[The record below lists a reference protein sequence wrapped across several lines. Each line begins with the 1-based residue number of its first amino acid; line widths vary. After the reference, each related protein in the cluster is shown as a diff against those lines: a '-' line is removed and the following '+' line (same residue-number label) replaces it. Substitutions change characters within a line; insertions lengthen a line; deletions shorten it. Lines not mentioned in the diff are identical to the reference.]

1 MNTPGLAAKALTSLT
16 WKTWVQMTRPGF
28 LIITAVACVLG
39 LATAR
44 VSGVEL
50 QVLKALVTLILAVLL
65 HAAANVLNDYHDAL
79 NGADEANNQGLFPFT
94 GGARLIQN
102 GLVSVQ
108 QTRQL
113 ALVLLWF
120 LVPCGAL
127 LTMVSG
133 VGLIALG
140 LTGVF
145 LAWAYSAPPLAL
157 MKHGLG
163 ELAVALTWA
172 LVVIGADYVQ
182 RGQFFIIPVAV
193 SLSYGLL
200 IGNILLINGFPD
212 AQADAQVGKHSLVVN
227 LGPRLAAVVYLFWAL
242 LAHAWVVWG
251 VRLFI
256 HPEAAL
262 WGLVSLPVSL
272 WAAVVLWQN
281 ATQPQC
287 LKPAIVLT
295 IVAAVVHGLAMA
307 AGFLFLYGL

>member
-1 MNTPGLAAKALTSLT
+1 MNAPGPAANALTSLP
-16 WKTWVQMTRPGF
+16 WQTWVHMTRPGF

-50 QVLKALVTLILAVLL
+50 QVLKALVTVVLAVLL

-113 ALVLLWF
+113 ALALLWF
-120 LVPCGAL
+120 LVPCGVMLAV
-127 LTMVSG
+127 VSG
-133 VGLIALG
+133 VGLFALG
-140 LTGVF
+140 LAGVF

-172 LVVIGADYVQ
+172 LMVIGADYVQ

-212 AQADAQVGKHSLVVN
+212 AQADAQVGKRSLVVN
-227 LGPRLAAVVYLFWAL
+227 LGPRLAALVYLFWTL

-256 HPEAAL
+256 HPETAW
-262 WGLVSLPVSL
+262 WGLASFPISL
-272 WAAVVLWQN
+272 WAAVLLWQN
-281 ATQPQC
+281 ATQPQY

-295 IVAAVVHGLAMA
+295 IVVAVVHGLAMA
-307 AGFLFLYGL
+307 AGFLFLYRL